1 MLSVHNES
9 LRQKFV
15 DQKLLVR
22 CKLLFRGKWNP
33 KQKLLERCSFCDG
46 LSENSPLE
54 SLPGVNLRDEGILRL
69 VGPAILHFSLSN
81 TLTFPANQSSIS
93 LSGSILLSR
102 KENESSE
109 GGAKSSILY
118 CLNFMRQKFM
128 LWLVQHGTC

>member
-1 MLSVHNES
+1 MTAETAGQMQSAFQRQVES
-9 LRQKFV
+9 KT
-15 DQKLLVR
+15 
-22 CKLLFRGKWNP
+22 
-33 KQKLLERCSFCDG
+33 KLLERCSFCDG
-46 LSENSPLE
+46 LSEHSPLE
-54 SLPGVNLRDEGILRL
+54 SLPEVNLRDEGILRL
-69 VGPAILHFSLSN
+69 IGSAILHFSLSS

-93 LSGSILLSR
+93 LSGSTLLSR